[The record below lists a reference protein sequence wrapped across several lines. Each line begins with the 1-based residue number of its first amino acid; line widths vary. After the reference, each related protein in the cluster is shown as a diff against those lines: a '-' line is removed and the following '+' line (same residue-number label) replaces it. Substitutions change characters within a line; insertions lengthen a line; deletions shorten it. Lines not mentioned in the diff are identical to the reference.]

1 MSYITSAHVIYV
13 SQSEFETALGFGW
26 LFSFQY
32 VQIGTSNVGFILY
45 GQFKVRLK
53 TVPAVIL

>member
-1 MSYITSAHVIYV
+1 MTYITSAHVVHV

-32 VQIGTSNVGFILY
+32 VQIMDFKMDRY
-45 GQFKVRLK
+45 KVRL
-53 TVPAVIL
+53 